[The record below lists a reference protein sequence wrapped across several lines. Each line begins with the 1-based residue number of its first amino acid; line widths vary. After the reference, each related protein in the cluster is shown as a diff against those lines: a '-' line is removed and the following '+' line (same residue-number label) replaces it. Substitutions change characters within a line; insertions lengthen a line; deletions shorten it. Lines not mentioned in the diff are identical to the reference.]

1 MPSKFQV
8 NGGSH
13 SFSSTNLQV
22 NGGRRKNYSSCG
34 AQGKSY
40 SLRLFNQSAEPLA
53 SSHASPLVILM
64 LNLVI
69 VVHNLVILMFNLVI
83 ILLYLVMR
91 ILRCWA
97 RLCRG
102 PVVRWCSGAMDRAF
116 YATLC
121 KSMESMQKYTRRST
135 GRLGQRPLADNIYNA
150 HFQLFVFKPLAVKL
164 IT

>member
-13 SFSSTNLQV
+13 SFSTTIFQV

-69 VVHNLVILMFNLVI
+69 LMFNLVI
-83 ILLYLVMR
+83 LMLKFVILPLDLVVLLSLSPLK
-91 ILRCWA
+91 I
-97 RLCRG
+97 
-102 PVVRWCSGAMDRAF
+102 
-116 YATLC
+116 YADPC
-121 KSMESMQKYTRRST
+121 KS
-135 GRLGQRPLADNIYNA
+135 DHN
-150 HFQLFVFKPLAVKL
+150 
-164 IT
+164 